1 MNASQPT
8 KGSKWSLKRVFS
20 SQSKLGLSAY
30 ECSSRAFHPTVL
42 SWANTWL
49 ESSFQTH
56 TPKFLHSFKSSKSL
70 NPSAT
75 AYYFVKLVWRL
86 WTWWGEKKND
96 HLKSHSQNIT
106 VQHDTYDTPS
116 SILRSDSANCKAGLP
131 LATGPARLGI
141 HKNGSWRG
149 LMQKMQSIAQPFW
162 HQTNTQANM
171 INIAKQT

>member
-30 ECSSRAFHPTVL
+30 ECSSRAFHPRVL
-42 SWANTWL
+42 SRANTWL
-49 ESSFQTH
+49 ESLESSFQTHTH

-70 NPSAT
+70 KVAINPSAT

-86 WTWWGEKKND
+86 WTWWEKQNHHIKNIYNLI
-96 HLKSHSQNIT
+96 LKILT
-106 VQHDTYDTPS
+106 KTTRYDTTIHLAAS

-149 LMQKMQSIAQPFW
+149 LMQ
-162 HQTNTQANM
+162 H
-171 INIAKQT
+171 AKQTT